1 MDSVRIQ
8 CNEAGYEGNYIDVAP
23 RWTRAD
29 TKRLD
34 AATDESYFELLHEKL
49 EGLHLEIYAND
60 GEVVDIIDDPAD
72 LSIDSFDSLDEVV
85 AAWLGA
91 ALWTHIGNRR
101 RLGNASALVLS
112 PTNGKPAQTTT
123 KAES

>member
-8 CNEAGYEGNYIDVAP
+8 CSEAGYEGNYIDVSP
-23 RWTRAD
+23 YWTRAD

-34 AATDESYFELLHEKL
+34 AATEESYIELLGEKL
-49 EGLHLEIYAND
+49 DGLHLEIYAPD
-60 GEVVDIIDDPAD
+60 GEVVDTINDPAD
-72 LSIDSFDSLDEVV
+72 MSIDSFDSLDEVV

-91 ALWTHIGNRR
+91 ALWTYIGNRR

-112 PTNGKPAQTTT
+112 PTSDKPAPMTT
-123 KAES
+123 KGKD